1 MVMDAGA
8 LHIIDQRGCEKDFT
22 LLNFLEWKRD
32 WAFSRN
38 KCLARILDLLHLGI
52 TVSPHFQRIYPL
64 PLKGVWFGFS
74 NFPTEVK

>member
-1 MVMDAGA
+1 MRELSTLLIKEAVRR
-8 LHIIDQRGCEKDFT
+8 IFT
-22 LLNFLEWKRD
+22 LLTFLEWKRD

-52 TVSPHFQRIYPL
+52 TVSPHFQRIDPL